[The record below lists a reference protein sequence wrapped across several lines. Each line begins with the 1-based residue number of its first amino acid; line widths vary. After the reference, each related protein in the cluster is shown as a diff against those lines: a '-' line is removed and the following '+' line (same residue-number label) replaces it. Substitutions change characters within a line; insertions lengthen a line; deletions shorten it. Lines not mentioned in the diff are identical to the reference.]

1 MAKASP
7 ARQSPEPEKSTSRRP
22 GEGSEVYQAL
32 LDSLNVGIAN
42 VLPSGVILYC
52 NPRFCEIVG
61 ISLARPVIG
70 SELRYHMAAGS
81 WPSLQEAL
89 TDGSKHPVEGEL
101 KLQGP
106 DRTHF
111 VSFFLAP
118 LRFADV
124 TTIRIVADEKT
135 ELVETSKALNESPAE
150 LHSLS
155 ARILQLRDNERRRI
169 ARDLHDVTGQE
180 LAVVLMTLGSI
191 INRLDGNSAVHV
203 RVKESIE
210 ILHKVEN
217 EIRTLSY
224 LLHPPLLD
232 ESGLT
237 AALQWYLQ
245 GLEKRTGLHLHVQLD
260 VLPRLTR
267 DREIALFRVVQE
279 SLTNVLRH
287 ADATN
292 VWIRSAV
299 NGENLEIYVED
310 NGRGI
315 SPQKLSHARKGYTGG
330 VGIAGMDQRL
340 RQLGGRLR
348 VSSTGHGTV
357 VCASAPI
364 TGTPV
369 EKSVNVP
376 QSALQSPSQTTP
388 ERSPVK
394 RILIVDDHE
403 VTRRGIR
410 ALLAEEKDLEIC
422 GEASNG
428 SDAIAR
434 AFDLHPDLIILDL
447 IMPQVGGLSVA
458 THLRHAGLDSKI
470 LVFSTHSFPGIEKT
484 LQAAGCEGYV
494 FKYDASEELV
504 RAVRE
509 VLQGARYFQKNASAS
524 PEI

>member
-1 MAKASP
+1 VAKASP
-7 ARQSPEPEKSTSRRP
+7 ARQSPEPEKNASRYP
-22 GEGSEVYQAL
+22 GDGSEVFQAL
-32 LDSLNVGIAN
+32 LNSLNVGIAN
-42 VLPSGVILYC
+42 VMPSGLILYC
-52 NPRFCEIVG
+52 NPRFREILG
-61 ISLARPVIG
+61 ISSTRSLLG
-70 SELRYHMAAGS
+70 TELRYHIAAGS

-89 TDGSKHPVEGEL
+89 TRGSEYPVEGEL
-101 KLQGP
+101 KLQEA
-106 DRTHF
+106 DRTRF
-111 VSFFLAP
+111 VSLSLAP
-118 LRFADV
+118 LRFADM
-124 TTIRIVADEKT
+124 TTIRILAEEKT
-135 ELVETSKALNESPAE
+135 ELVETSKALNESQAE

-191 INRLDGNSAVHV
+191 SNRFDGNPAVHG
-203 RVKESIE
+203 RIKESID
-210 ILHKVEN
+210 ILHKVEG

-237 AALQWYLQ
+237 AALQWYVQ
-245 GLEKRTGLHLHVQLD
+245 GLEKRTGLHLQVQ
-260 VLPRLTR
+260 VEALPRLTR

-279 SLTNVLRH
+279 SLTNVIRH

-299 NGENLEIYVED
+299 NDGSLELYIED

-315 SPQKLSHARKGYTGG
+315 NPQKLTNAHKGYTGG

-357 VCASAPI
+357 VCASAPV
-364 TGTPV
+364 TGSPA
-369 EKSVNVP
+369 EESLNVP
-376 QSALQSPSQTTP
+376 QSTLQVPSQTALEP
-388 ERSPVK
+388 SLVK

-422 GEASNG
+422 GEAANG

-458 THLRHAGLDSKI
+458 THLRHAGLNSKI

-494 FKYDASEELV
+494 FKQDASQELV
-504 RAVRE
+504 RAIRE
-509 VLQGARYFQKNASAS
+509 VLQGTTYFQKNAPAN

>member
-1 MAKASP
+1 VAKASP
-7 ARQSPEPEKSTSRRP
+7 ARQSPDPEKNGSHRP
-22 GEGSEVYQAL
+22 NEGSEVFQAL
-32 LDSLNVGIAN
+32 LDSLNVGIAS

-52 NPRFCEIVG
+52 NPRFRDILG
-61 ISLARPVIG
+61 ISSTRAILG
-70 SELRYHMAAGS
+70 TELRYLISAGS

-89 TDGSKHPVEGEL
+89 TRGSEYPVDGEL
-101 KLQGP
+101 QLQGP
-106 DRTHF
+106 DRKHF
-111 VSFFLAP
+111 VSLSLAP
-118 LRFADV
+118 LCFADV
-124 TTIRIVADEKT
+124 TIVRIVAEEKT
-135 ELVETSKALNESPAE
+135 KLVETSKALNESQAE

-180 LAVVLMTLGSI
+180 LAVVLMTLGSVSH
-191 INRLDGNSAVHV
+191 RFDQGSAAHD
-203 RVKESIE
+203 RIKESID
-210 ILHKVEN
+210 ILHKVES

-237 AALQWYLQ
+237 AALQWYVQ
-245 GLEKRTGLHLHVQLD
+245 GLEKRTGLHFHLHVD
-260 VLPRLTR
+260 SLPRLTR

-279 SLTNVLRH
+279 SLTNVIRH

-292 VWIRSAV
+292 VWIRSAI
-299 NGENLEIYVED
+299 NGKNLELYIED
-310 NGRGI
+310 DGRGI
-315 SPQKLSHARKGYTGG
+315 SPQKVSLTRKGYTGG

-348 VSSTGHGTV
+348 VSPTGHGTV

-364 TGTPV
+364 T
-369 EKSVNVP
+369 SVQTEESPALPHRAP
-376 QSALQSPSQTTP
+376 QTSPPTGP
-388 ERSPVK
+388 EASLVK

-410 ALLAEEKDLEIC
+410 ALLADEKDLEIC

-428 SDAIAR
+428 SDAIAQ
-434 AFDLHPDLIILDL
+434 AFGLHPDLIILDL

-458 THLRHAGLDSKI
+458 THLRHAGLNSKI

-484 LQAAGCEGYV
+484 VQAAGCEGYV
-494 FKYDASEELV
+494 FKQDASQELV

-509 VLQGARYFQKNASAS
+509 VLHGSTYFQKNAAS
-524 PEI
+524 PEV

>member
-7 ARQSPEPEKSTSRRP
+7 ARQSPVTEKNASRRP
-22 GEGSEVYQAL
+22 SEGSKVFQAL

-42 VLPSGVILYC
+42 VLPSGVVLYC
-52 NPRFCEIVG
+52 NPRFSEILGVSSTKLLLG
-61 ISLARPVIG
+61 T
-70 SELRYHMAAGS
+70 ELRSHIAAGS
-81 WPSLQEAL
+81 WSSLQQAL
-89 TDGSKHPVEGEL
+89 TRGSEHPIEGQL

-111 VSFFLAP
+111 VSLFLAP
-118 LRFADV
+118 LRIADV

-135 ELVETSKALNESPAE
+135 ELVETSKALNESQAE
-150 LHSLS
+150 RYSLS

-191 INRLDGNSAVHV
+191 VNRLDGNAAVHG
-203 RVKESIE
+203 RIRESID

-237 AALQWYLQ
+237 AALQWYVQ
-245 GLEKRTGLHLHVQLD
+245 SLEKRTGLHVNVQLD
-260 VLPRLTR
+260 VVPRLTR

-279 SLTNVLRH
+279 SLTNVIRH

-292 VWIRSAV
+292 VWVRCAV
-299 NGENLEIYVED
+299 NGGNLEIYVED

-340 RQLGGRLR
+340 RQLGGCLR
-348 VSSTGHGTV
+348 VSPTGHGTV

-364 TGTPV
+364 TVSPAQETL
-369 EKSVNVP
+369 EVP
-376 QSALQSPSQTTP
+376 QSTAQTPFPTATP
-388 ERSPVK
+388 ASPVK

-434 AFDLHPDLIILDL
+434 AFHLHPDLIILDL
-447 IMPQVGGLSVA
+447 IMPEVGGISVA

-470 LVFSTHSFPGIEKT
+470 LVFSTHSFPGIDKT

-494 FKYDASEELV
+494 FKQDASQELV

-509 VLQGARYFQKNASAS
+509 VLQGATYFHKNAPVN